1 MLATT
6 QLQLSAGARILC
18 RSLDW
23 QLQQGQR
30 WALLGLN
37 GAGKTT
43 LLHTLAG
50 IHAAENG
57 EITLYDKNIHA
68 WSRRDAA
75 RHIGLLLQES
85 YEPFPGKVLDYVLI
99 GRHPHLHAWQ
109 WESDEDIQLAQNAL
123 QAVGLNGFEMRDITS
138 LSGGERQRVAIASVL
153 VQQPDIFLLDEPVN
167 HLDWHHQHQLLK
179 TVCDLVNTELK
190 AMVMAI
196 HDVNLAARYCDHVL
210 MIFENGEIQSGT
222 TDQMLHPEMLARL
235 YGYPVKEISTDAGTV
250 FLPG

>member
-1 MLATT
+1 MLTT
-6 QLQLSAGARILC
+6 TKLKLSAGTKTLC
-18 RSLDW
+18 KQLDW
-23 QLQQGQR
+23 QVQQGER
-30 WALLGLN
+30 WGVLGLN

-50 IHAAENG
+50 IHEPDSG
-57 EITLYDKNIHA
+57 EIRLYDKNLA
-68 WSRRDAA
+68 TWKRRAVA
-75 RHIGLLLQES
+75 RHVGLLLQEN

-109 WESDEDIQLAQNAL
+109 WESDKDIQLAQDAL
-123 QAVGLNGFEMRDITS
+123 HTVGLRGFETRDIAS
-138 LSGGERQRVAIASVL
+138 LSGGEHQRMAIAAIL

-179 TVCDLVNTELK
+179 NICDRVTTQSKALV
-190 AMVMAI
+190 MVI

-210 MIFENGEIQSGT
+210 MIFDNGEIQSGT

-235 YGYPVKEISTDAGTV
+235 YGYPVAEINTDAGPV
-250 FLPG
+250 YIPG